1 MQQIFGLIFVDF
13 SVKQTGRQVFSAC
26 SRPLLFDFTNGFL
39 FSCRLCCQTKL
50 PQAFAEHCAGAL
62 IAENFSRIA
71 VDPVLRGCDFFRC
84 DL

>member
-1 MQQIFGLIFVDF
+1 MQQIFDLIFVDF

-39 FSCRLCCQTKL
+39 LSCRLCCQTKL

-62 IAENFSRIA
+62 IAENFSGIA
-71 VDPVLRGCDFFRC
+71 IDPVLRSRDFLCR